1 MVYEIA
7 SSILHLL
14 PILPV
19 YDSQMIAKIVD
30 TDQIM
35 RILQLIFQPRICSQ
49 NMSQSQY
56 LKHDMCYYLKF
67 CLIFLYKTKVKPHN
81 WIYKTLCDM
90 SIVSI
95 HLNNKNVIHVMIY
108 FTTLQDVLPQIQ
120 IWSFITEFVTI
131 TNNWTL
137 QFDTD
142 DNELVK
148 LQVIQFAITKF
159 YIGR

>member
-35 RILQLIFQPRICSQ
+35 RILQLIFQPRIRSQ

-56 LKHDMCYYLKF
+56 FQHDMCYYLKF
-67 CLIFLYKTKVKPHN
+67 DSIFLYN
-81 WIYKTLCDM
+81 RL
-90 SIVSI
+90 S
-95 HLNNKNVIHVMIY
+95 
-108 FTTLQDVLPQIQ
+108 
-120 IWSFITEFVTI
+120 
-131 TNNWTL
+131 
-137 QFDTD
+137 
-142 DNELVK
+142 
-148 LQVIQFAITKF
+148 
-159 YIGR
+159 

>member
-19 YDSQMIAKIVD
+19 YDSQIVAKIVD

-56 LKHDMCYYLKF
+56 YEHDMCYYLKF
-67 CLIFLYKTKVKPHN
+67 DLIFFYKR
-81 WIYKTLCDM
+81 
-90 SIVSI
+90 
-95 HLNNKNVIHVMIY
+95 
-108 FTTLQDVLPQIQ
+108 
-120 IWSFITEFVTI
+120 
-131 TNNWTL
+131 
-137 QFDTD
+137 
-142 DNELVK
+142 NEN
-148 LQVIQFAITKF
+148 
-159 YIGR
+159 

>member
-56 LKHDMCYYLKF
+56 YEHDMCYYLKLH
-67 CLIFLYKTKVKPHN
+67 LIFLYN
-81 WIYKTLCDM
+81 
-90 SIVSI
+90 
-95 HLNNKNVIHVMIY
+95 
-108 FTTLQDVLPQIQ
+108 
-120 IWSFITEFVTI
+120 FVTQQY
-131 TNNWTL
+131 N
-137 QFDTD
+137 
-142 DNELVK
+142 
-148 LQVIQFAITKF
+148 
-159 YIGR
+159 

>member
-35 RILQLIFQPRICSQ
+35 RILQLIFQPRIRSQ

-56 LKHDMCYYLKF
+56 FQHDMRYYLKF
-67 CLIFLYKTKVKPHN
+67 DSIFLYN
-81 WIYKTLCDM
+81 RL
-90 SIVSI
+90 S
-95 HLNNKNVIHVMIY
+95 
-108 FTTLQDVLPQIQ
+108 
-120 IWSFITEFVTI
+120 
-131 TNNWTL
+131 
-137 QFDTD
+137 
-142 DNELVK
+142 
-148 LQVIQFAITKF
+148 
-159 YIGR
+159 

>member
-56 LKHDMCYYLKF
+56 FEHDMCYYLKLF
-67 CLIFLYKTKVKPHN
+67 NIFVQSPHAN
-81 WIYKTLCDM
+81 
-90 SIVSI
+90 
-95 HLNNKNVIHVMIY
+95 
-108 FTTLQDVLPQIQ
+108 
-120 IWSFITEFVTI
+120 
-131 TNNWTL
+131 
-137 QFDTD
+137 
-142 DNELVK
+142 
-148 LQVIQFAITKF
+148 
-159 YIGR
+159 

>member
-35 RILQLIFQPRICSQ
+35 RILQLIFQPRIRSQ

-56 LKHDMCYYLKF
+56 FHYVMRYYLKF
-67 CLIFLYKTKVKPHN
+67 DSIFLYNFVTNPHN
-81 WIYKTLCDM
+81 
-90 SIVSI
+90 
-95 HLNNKNVIHVMIY
+95 
-108 FTTLQDVLPQIQ
+108 
-120 IWSFITEFVTI
+120 
-131 TNNWTL
+131 
-137 QFDTD
+137 
-142 DNELVK
+142 
-148 LQVIQFAITKF
+148 
-159 YIGR
+159 

>member
-19 YDSQMIAKIVD
+19 YDSQIVAKIVD

-56 LKHDMCYYLKF
+56 FQHDMCYYLKF
-67 CLIFLYKTKVKPHN
+67 DLIFFLQSKRKLSPIIEFIRPCY
-81 WIYKTLCDM
+81 M
-90 SIVSI
+90 SIDLI
-95 HLNNKNVIHVMIY
+95 HLNNKNAMHVMIY

-120 IWSFITEFVTI
+120 IWSFITELVTI
-131 TNNWTL
+131 TNN
-137 QFDTD
+137 
-142 DNELVK
+142 
-148 LQVIQFAITKF
+148 
-159 YIGR
+159 

>member
-19 YDSQMIAKIVD
+19 YDSQIVAKIVD

-56 LKHDMCYYLKF
+56 FKHDMCNYLRF
-67 CLIFLYKTKVKPHN
+67 YLLFLYN
-81 WIYKTLCDM
+81 R
-90 SIVSI
+90 
-95 HLNNKNVIHVMIY
+95 
-108 FTTLQDVLPQIQ
+108 
-120 IWSFITEFVTI
+120 
-131 TNNWTL
+131 
-137 QFDTD
+137 
-142 DNELVK
+142 NES
-148 LQVIQFAITKF
+148 
-159 YIGR
+159 

>member
-56 LKHDMCYYLKF
+56 FKHDMCNYLKIY
-67 CLIFLYKTKVKPHN
+67 LIFLYNRIKRKLNP
-81 WIYKTLCDM
+81 IIEFIRPCYM
-90 SIVSI
+90 SIVLI
-95 HLNNKNVIHVMIY
+95 HLNNKNAMHVMIY
-108 FTTLQDVLPQIQ
+108 FTTLQDVLPQIE
-120 IWSFITEFVTI
+120 IWSFITELVTI
-131 TNNWTL
+131 TNN
-137 QFDTD
+137 
-142 DNELVK
+142 
-148 LQVIQFAITKF
+148 
-159 YIGR
+159 

>member
-19 YDSQMIAKIVD
+19 YDSQIVAKIVD

-56 LKHDMCYYLKF
+56 FQHDMCYYLKF
-67 CLIFLYKTKVKPHN
+67 DLIFLQ
-81 WIYKTLCDM
+81 
-90 SIVSI
+90 S
-95 HLNNKNVIHVMIY
+95 
-108 FTTLQDVLPQIQ
+108 
-120 IWSFITEFVTI
+120 
-131 TNNWTL
+131 
-137 QFDTD
+137 
-142 DNELVK
+142 NES
-148 LQVIQFAITKF
+148 
-159 YIGR
+159 

>member
-56 LKHDMCYYLKF
+56 YEHDMCYYLKF
-67 CLIFLYKTKVKPHN
+67 DLIKRKLNPIIKFIRFTY
-81 WIYKTLCDM
+81 M
-90 SIVSI
+90 SIVSKY
-95 HLNNKNVIHVMIY
+95 LNNKTVMHVMIY
-108 FTTLQDVLPQIQ
+108 FTILQDVLPQIE
-120 IWSFITEFVTI
+120 IWSFITELVTI
-131 TNNWTL
+131 TNN
-137 QFDTD
+137 
-142 DNELVK
+142 
-148 LQVIQFAITKF
+148 
-159 YIGR
+159 

>member
-56 LKHDMCYYLKF
+56 FKHEMRYYLKF
-67 CLIFLYKTKVKPHN
+67 YLIFLYN
-81 WIYKTLCDM
+81 R
-90 SIVSI
+90 
-95 HLNNKNVIHVMIY
+95 
-108 FTTLQDVLPQIQ
+108 
-120 IWSFITEFVTI
+120 
-131 TNNWTL
+131 
-137 QFDTD
+137 
-142 DNELVK
+142 NES
-148 LQVIQFAITKF
+148 
-159 YIGR
+159 

>member
-19 YDSQMIAKIVD
+19 YDSQIVAKIVD

-56 LKHDMCYYLKF
+56 FQHDMCYYLKF
-67 CLIFLYKTKVKPHN
+67 DLIF
-81 WIYKTLCDM
+81 
-90 SIVSI
+90 
-95 HLNNKNVIHVMIY
+95 
-108 FTTLQDVLPQIQ
+108 FLQ
-120 IWSFITEFVTI
+120 S
-131 TNNWTL
+131 
-137 QFDTD
+137 
-142 DNELVK
+142 NES
-148 LQVIQFAITKF
+148 
-159 YIGR
+159 

>member
-56 LKHDMCYYLKF
+56 YEHDMCYYLKF
-67 CLIFLYKTKVKPHN
+67 DLIF
-81 WIYKTLCDM
+81 
-90 SIVSI
+90 
-95 HLNNKNVIHVMIY
+95 
-108 FTTLQDVLPQIQ
+108 FTI
-120 IWSFITEFVTI
+120 
-131 TNNWTL
+131 
-137 QFDTD
+137 
-142 DNELVK
+142 NE
-148 LQVIQFAITKF
+148 I
-159 YIGR
+159 

>member
-56 LKHDMCYYLKF
+56 FEHDMCYYLKF
-67 CLIFLYKTKVKPHN
+67 YLIFLYNRHRLTKVKSHN
-81 WIYKTLCDM
+81 
-90 SIVSI
+90 
-95 HLNNKNVIHVMIY
+95 
-108 FTTLQDVLPQIQ
+108 
-120 IWSFITEFVTI
+120 
-131 TNNWTL
+131 
-137 QFDTD
+137 
-142 DNELVK
+142 
-148 LQVIQFAITKF
+148 
-159 YIGR
+159 

>member
-56 LKHDMCYYLKF
+56 FKHDMCYYLKF
-67 CLIFLYKTKVKPHN
+67 YLIFLYNRQTSIIETKVKPHN
-81 WIYKTLCDM
+81 
-90 SIVSI
+90 
-95 HLNNKNVIHVMIY
+95 
-108 FTTLQDVLPQIQ
+108 
-120 IWSFITEFVTI
+120 
-131 TNNWTL
+131 
-137 QFDTD
+137 
-142 DNELVK
+142 
-148 LQVIQFAITKF
+148 
-159 YIGR
+159 